1 MADRAP
7 GLAGGALAGG
17 ALAARIDRLESYGAI
32 RQLAWRYA
40 YALDRRDID
49 ALMALYA
56 EDVEVGRHHRGR
68 QALHDEMVP
77 ALRQVRITILHVGT
91 HVIDFVDDDHAT
103 GGVYCHAEV
112 QTDERRWINQAI
124 HYTDRYVRQDGRWYF
139 AARRRHE
146 LFYGVEHGRNPV
158 GLAPADWPA
167 HDTGTGTLPGRWE
180 SWPRFWGRATLPAG

>member
-1 MADRAP
+1 MADGDR
-7 GLAGGALAGG
+7 

-40 YALDRRDID
+40 YTLDRRDID

-56 EDVEVGRHHRGR
+56 DDVEVGRHHRGR
-68 QALHDEMVP
+68 QALYDEMVP
-77 ALRQVRITILHVGT
+77 ALRRVRITILHVGT

-112 QTDERRWINQAI
+112 QPDEQTWISQAI

-180 SWPRFWGRATLPAG
+180 SWPRFWAKPQ